1 MKAAIFVQPG
11 EMAVQEV
18 AKPTIQKPTDAIL
31 KIVRAYVCGSDLW
44 WFRGIGNREHGSLTG
59 HEAIGIVEEAGAD
72 VTAVQPGDFV
82 IAPFT
87 HGCGHCA
94 ACLAG
99 FEGNCFNQE
108 VGGNAGY
115 QAEYLRYTDADWSLV
130 KVPGQPSD
138 YSDDQ
143 LNSLLTLADV
153 MTTGYHAG
161 FSAEIKPGDTVA
173 ILGDGAVGLCA
184 VIDAK
189 LQGAGRII
197 TLSHHADRAA
207 LATEFGA
214 TDIVSE
220 KGDDA
225 VKKVLELTNGV
236 GADAV
241 LECVGATSS
250 INEAG
255 QIARPGAIIG
265 RVGVPQI

>member
-1 MKAAIFVQPG
+1 M
-11 EMAVQEV
+11 
-18 AKPTIQKPTDAIL
+18 
-31 KIVRAYVCGSDLW
+31 
-44 WFRGIGNREHGSLTG
+44 
-59 HEAIGIVEEAGAD
+59 
-72 VTAVQPGDFV
+72 
-82 IAPFT
+82 
-87 HGCGHCA
+87 
-94 ACLAG
+94 AG

-115 QAEYLRYTDADWSLV
+115 QAKYLRYTNADWSLV

-184 VIDAK
+184 VIGAK

-265 RVGVPQI
+265 RVGVPQT

>member
-44 WFRGIGNREHGSLTG
+44 WFRGIGNWEHGSLTG
-59 HEAIGIVEEAGAD
+59 HEAIGIVEEVGAD

-108 VGGNAGY
+108 IGGNAGY
-115 QAEYLRYTDADWSLV
+115 QAEYLRYTNADWSLV
-130 KVPGQPSD
+130 KVPSQPSD

-184 VIDAK
+184 VIGAK

-265 RVGVPQI
+265 RVGVPQT